1 MVLFEGTYNSRDV
14 GGLPLIGGGVTMD
27 GILIRSDDLA
37 DLTTAGVSQLA
48 ASDVGTIVDF
58 RTPIER
64 AQRPNRLPDTQ
75 TIHHHAL
82 PVTAGQ
88 QPTAPPTNPDGSL
101 DMTQISKIVS
111 QIPTVGQLYIEMING
126 SGAEFAKFIRYLA
139 SPQERPGLI
148 VHCTAGKDRTGISTA
163 MALTIADVEYD
174 AIVENY
180 HQSQANL
187 AKGWTQIQNARLAAA
202 GITNPPENVIDI
214 LEKSPKE
221 AIEQALAYLDDQGGV
236 AGYLVKHGAT
246 EAQLASVRS
255 RLRGE

>member
-37 DLTTAGVSQLA
+37 DLTPSGVSQLA

-64 AQRPNRLPDTQ
+64 AQRPNRLPDAHSIQ
-75 TIHHHAL
+75 HHAL
-82 PVTAGQ
+82 PITAGQ

-101 DMTQISKIVS
+101 DMGQIAQIIN
-111 QIPTVGQLYIEMING
+111 QIPSIGDLYIEMISGN
-126 SGAEFAKFIRYLA
+126 GAEFAKFFELLA
-139 SPQERPGLI
+139 TPQDRQGLI
-148 VHCTAGKDRTGISTA
+148 VHCTAGKDRTGLATA

-180 HQSQANL
+180 HQTQANL
-187 AKGWTQIQNARLAAA
+187 AKGWTEIQHQRLAAA
-202 GITNPPENVIDI
+202 GITDPPPQVTEI
-214 LEKSPKE
+214 LEKSPKS
-221 AIEQALAYLDDQGGV
+221 AIEQALRYLDDQGGV
-236 AGYLVKHGAT
+236 PAYLSAHGVGR
-246 EAQLASVRS
+246 AQLRTVRD